1 MYEFAQALGFVGMAC
16 NVGSYQLKKKK
27 YLLLCQVLGGSIFAI
42 HFLLLGGWA
51 GFMMNAVGVFRGLVF
66 SREDLSKK
74 ASRIWTAVFFLLFVL
89 CYVLIVTV
97 IQPQL
102 STADRIMELLPTLA
116 MCLMTVT
123 FGLLPASKIR
133 AVSLVGSTL
142 WMIYNIRCVAIGGVI
157 CEVLS
162 IISSTVGIFRYDL
175 KKKAAKK

>member
-27 YLLLCQVLGGSIFAI
+27 FLLLCQVLGGSIFAV
-42 HFLLLGGWA
+42 HFLMLGGWA
-51 GFMMNAVGVFRGLVF
+51 GFMMNTVGVFRGLVF
-66 SREDLSKK
+66 SREDLSKR
-74 ASRIWTAVFFLLFVL
+74 AARIWTAVFFLSFVL
-89 CYVLIVTV
+89 CYGLIVTV

-133 AVSLVGSTL
+133 AVSLIGSTL
-142 WMIYNIRCVAIGGVI
+142 WLSYNIRCVAIGGIV

-162 IISSTVGIFRYDL
+162 IVSSVVGIFRYDL
-175 KKKAAKK
+175 KKEK